1 MKKKVAKARITPE
14 MLERLNKGETITVN
28 IPPDVCQLR
37 LSLHDGEKDMFDEII
52 DGLFRNLLRKLRIQ
66 NHR

>member
-14 MLERLNKGETITVN
+14 MMERLNNGETVTVN

-37 LSLHDGEKDMFDEII
+37 LSTRDGEKDMFDEIF
-52 DGLFRNLLRKLRIQ
+52 DGLLRNLLRKLRIQ
-66 NHR
+66 NH

>member
-14 MLERLNKGETITVN
+14 MLDRLNRGETVTVN

-37 LSLHDGEKDMFDEII
+37 LSTHDGEKDMFDEII
-52 DGLFRNLLRKLRIQ
+52 DGLFRNLFRKLRIQ

>member
-14 MLERLNKGETITVN
+14 MLARLNNGETVTVN

-37 LSLHDGEKDMFDEII
+37 LSLHDGEKDLFDEVI
-52 DGLFRNLLRKLRIQ
+52 DGLFRKLFRKFRI
-66 NHR
+66 

>member
-14 MLERLNKGETITVN
+14 MLDRLNRGETVTVN

-37 LSLHDGEKDMFDEII
+37 LSTRDGEKDMFDEIF
-52 DGLFRNLLRKLRIQ
+52 DGLLRNLLRKLRIQ
-66 NHR
+66 NH

>member
-14 MLERLNKGETITVN
+14 MLDRLNRGETVTVN

-37 LSLHDGEKDMFDEII
+37 LSTRDGEKDMFD
-52 DGLFRNLLRKLRIQ
+52 DVFDRLLRSVFRKLRI
-66 NHR
+66 

>member
-14 MLERLNKGETITVN
+14 MLDRLNRGETITVN

-37 LSLHDGEKDMFDEII
+37 LSTNDGEKDMFDAII
-52 DGLFRNLLRKLRIQ
+52 DGLFRNLFRKLRIQ

>member
-14 MLERLNKGETITVN
+14 MMERLNRGETITVN

-37 LSLHDGEKDMFDEII
+37 LSTRDGEKDMFDEII
-52 DGLFRNLLRKLRIQ
+52 DGLFRNFLRKFRI
-66 NHR
+66 